1 MLIWIV
7 CGLGILMLFLFVKTG
22 RPVRCFLT
30 STIGGGLSFWLLNLL
45 SGLTGVALSLNLASA
60 VSAVILGAPGVC
72 SLWLLKLLWK

>member
-30 STIGGGLSFWLLNLL
+30 STIEGGLSF
-45 SGLTGVALSLNLASA
+45 
-60 VSAVILGAPGVC
+60 
-72 SLWLLKLLWK
+72 

>member
-1 MLIWIV
+1 MLICIV

-22 RPVRCFLT
+22 RPVRCLLT

-45 SGLTGVALSLNLASA
+45 SGLTGVALSLNLSSV
-60 VSAVILGAPGVC
+60 VSAVLLGAPGVC